1 MTMKIPDRI
10 YAQYRNKP
18 KAKAWYD
25 ITRNLGESIDD
36 AAQDV
41 RRSYNIA
48 SGRGEQLDVIGR
60 IVVIPREY
68 IQTIEIE
75 VPQFNPDGKNQF
87 GSNGS
92 QFSTPDL
99 KNTEDEL
106 ADSFYRLVILAKIMR
121 NTGDATIESI
131 VAGLNIMLGEQD
143 VVQLTDNE
151 DMTFDLHFLRPL
163 TDIERSVITQLN
175 IIQKPAG
182 VKIRNIT
189 EA

>member
-18 KAKAWYD
+18 KAKAWYN
-25 ITRNLGESIDD
+25 ITSDLGESIAD

-48 SGRGEQLDVIGR
+48 SGRGEQLDVVGR

-68 IQTIEIE
+68 IQTIKIA
-75 VPQFNPDGKNQF
+75 VPQFNPDGKHQF
-87 GSNGS
+87 GPQGA
-92 QFSTPDL
+92 QFSTPDF
-99 KNTEDEL
+99 KNTESEL

-143 VVQLTDNE
+143 IVQLTDNE